1 MNYISTF
8 IISITNHHL
17 SSITDH
23 HETLINR
30 ASFSILTRQTTS
42 NIKSIIIIHQQAS
55 YWIWSI
61 IIKHRSRIHH
71 QTWLTHHQQIKSIQP
86 FIIIN
91 PWHQH
96 IASPETVNRYQ
107 QISSALI
114 TNRYQPITITHR
126 YIISK
131 STADHPQIINILSR
145 HHPLGGTLFAA
156 SRQISSYQRL
166 AEGGLWDGFSVA
178 SRDRVPWWF
187 VGGDGFAFDSC
198 GVCDVWGD
206 GGLPVWWSVFNMA
219 TQTTLF
225 IQTKI
230 SSIHFLI
237 GLLLGERILP
247 SVKLA

>member
-1 MNYISTF
+1 MNHISTF

-30 ASFSILTRQTTS
+30 ASFSILTHSQTTS
-42 NIKSIIIIHQQAS
+42 NIKSIIIIHQQES

-96 IASPETVNRYQ
+96 IASSETVNRYQ

-114 TNRYQPITITHR
+114 TNRYQPKIITDIGTSLANQQHITR
-126 YIISK
+126 N
-131 STADHPQIINILSR
+131 IINILSR
-145 HHPLGGTLFAA
+145 HHPLGGTLFGHHVN
-156 SRQISSYQRL
+156 I
-166 AEGGLWDGFSVA
+166 
-178 SRDRVPWWF
+178 
-187 VGGDGFAFDSC
+187 
-198 GVCDVWGD
+198 
-206 GGLPVWWSVFNMA
+206 
-219 TQTTLF
+219 
-225 IQTKI
+225 
-230 SSIHFLI
+230 
-237 GLLLGERILP
+237 
-247 SVKLA
+247 